1 MWRWQIYNVYTVQH
15 SFQPVDA
22 SQMCLELKGFCVE
35 ETDYSDSVRFGVQN
49 ISDHPSLIPVREKK
63 YEPLFT
69 SNSVITDQITWNA
82 SWKHLL
88 YLQSVRWPTWA
99 LAITLHRLPASA
111 SEAEFDF
118 AFPFCIP
125 GNAGRESRWSSS
137 RLPCELANREK
148 NFSGSASGKV
158 KTVTD
163 V

>member
-1 MWRWQIYNVYTVQH
+1 MTDLQCVHCATFLPTCWCFSDVSGTEGLLCRG
-15 SFQPVDA
+15 DG
-22 SQMCLELKGFCVE
+22 LLRFCKIWGAE
-35 ETDYSDSVRFGVQN
+35 HLWSSILDPCE
-49 ISDHPSLIPVREKK
+49 REN

-69 SNSVITDQITWNA
+69 SNSVRTDQITWNA

-125 GNAGRESRWSSS
+125 GNADRESRWSSS